1 MHKSED
7 RKVEQRTMH
16 LEAKIDEIVA
26 KKKEIREESWAK
38 ERADDLSNTQRVWEP
53 HEVHGD
59 PPGTVNLNDSMVTPA
74 YTPECIEGDSKYHAL
89 VSVSKMWLQRRTLL
103 TKGDVVQN
111 TTRDGIVLNALANSV
126 SQIFRRLFTT
136 ITNPMNNNF
145 EFQYFIGDNSTVGIE
160 CEKDPHSNVTRVMF
174 RLGRHLA
181 NAAEIRP
188 LPKPYG
194 TDQSEMT
201 YTIQFPDIV
210 MRVIIDFMLRR
221 FKLGYKHESVESQT
235 EWTQLLDSLV
245 SEWRAAELRL
255 RDVQAQNNNLYRVH
269 NKERREQQKMY
280 RELKERYDVALGQ
293 WEEERRAS
301 AALRETVTAVSAISE
316 QRRQTI
322 EACNKENKQLHADL
336 EH

>member
-59 PPGTVNLNDSMVTPA
+59 PPGTVNLTDSMVTPA
-74 YTPECIEGDSKYHAL
+74 YTPECIEGDSKY
-89 VSVSKMWLQRRTLL
+89 LL

-111 TTRDGIVLNALANSV
+111 TTRDGIVLNALSISV